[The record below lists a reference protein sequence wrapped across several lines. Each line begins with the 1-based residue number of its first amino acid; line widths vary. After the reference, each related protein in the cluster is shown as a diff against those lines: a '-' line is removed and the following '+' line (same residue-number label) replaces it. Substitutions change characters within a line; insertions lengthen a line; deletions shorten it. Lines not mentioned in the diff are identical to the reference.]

1 MRVPFGHSTGIADAE
16 ILSLLQLLRAPQSG
30 DFRWVPGVYWDWRP
44 FAAACDAHQIAP
56 LIFCR
61 LRDFPQDFV
70 PSGLLE
76 YLRARFYEVSARN
89 YHLASKLVELTALLE
104 GHDIPALA
112 YKGPAVAMAIY
123 GDLALRQYE
132 DLDLVIPK
140 EHLSR
145 ALNLL
150 TQRGFRITPYSSRGG
165 FHYVP
170 YSIRPENPRHLA
182 KYHVV
187 TLQAPDKT
195 FFVDLHWHLAN
206 ESGRAFCPD
215 IEKVWDRA
223 ERLELPQGSVSTL
236 CHEDLLSAL
245 CYHGTKHR
253 WSCLKWLLDVAE
265 LFRRTETLDW
275 SRIQEM
281 IADRPGVAASTTL
294 AVLLARDLLG
304 VTVVTEVT
312 KTLPITQRTVR
323 LAAAIRDE
331 ILLQGRANENDHAT
345 LPKLKGSLVA
355 WMKRLCIDYPGW
367 WLDAVFGQVSPKDRA
382 LISLPEKVQF
392 LYHFIRPARLAVKYA
407 KLVSRV
413 LWLFTIAKKSLQHN
427 RAN

>member
-1 MRVPFGHSTGIADAE
+1 
-16 ILSLLQLLRAPQSG
+16 
-30 DFRWVPGVYWDWRP
+30 
-44 FAAACDAHQIAP
+44 
-56 LIFCR
+56 
-61 LRDFPQDFV
+61 
-70 PSGLLE
+70 LE
-76 YLRARFYEVSARN
+76 YLRTRFYEVSARN
-89 YHLASKLVELTALLE
+89 YHLASKLVELISLLE

-112 YKGPAVAMAIY
+112 YKGPAVAKAIY

-140 EHLSR
+140 EHLSK

-187 TLQAPDKT
+187 TLHAPDKT

-215 IEKVWDRA
+215 IERVWDRA

-236 CHEDLLSAL
+236 CREDLLSAL

-253 WSCLKWLLDVAE
+253 WSRLKWLLDVAE
-265 LFRRTETLDW
+265 LFRKSETLDW

-281 IADRPGVAASTTL
+281 TVNRPGVAASAAL
-294 AVLLARDLLG
+294 AVRLIHDLLG
-304 VTVVTEVT
+304 AGAVPEGA
-312 KTLPITQRTVR
+312 KALPITPRTAR
-323 LAAAIRDE
+323 LAAAIREE
-331 ILLQGRANENDHAT
+331 ILLQGRANENDYAT
-345 LPKLKGSLVA
+345 LPKLKGSMVA
-355 WMKRLCIDYPGW
+355 WMKLLCIDYPRW
-367 WLDAVFGQVSPKDRA
+367 WLDAVFGQVNPEDRA
-382 LISLPEKVQF
+382 LIRLPERVQF

-407 KLVSRV
+407 KLDSRV
-413 LWLFTIAKKSLQHN
+413 LWSFTIAKKSPQNN
-427 RAN
+427 RAT